1 VLFKTLFLSVSLA
14 LSWAGWATQFDSLNE
29 KMTQIRGNGGTH
41 QAAIAAGKER
51 SLLCGYCHGK
61 DGNSVKDY
69 IPNLA
74 QQNPEYLLKQFQ
86 LFASGDRKNYVMQQL
101 AKMLTEQERIN
112 IALYFASQKVVVS
125 EGNESSVQGKD
136 RYQSFCFA
144 CHGETGLGNKDLPR
158 LAGQKKAFLVKT
170 LNAFKQGDIARS
182 NSPMVKIM
190 RAINQDEI
198 EPLANYIS
206 SM

>member
-1 VLFKTLFLSVSLA
+1 MSLV

-29 KMTQIRGNGGTH
+29 KMTQIKGSGDTH

-125 EGNESSVQGKD
+125 EGNESSEQGKE

-158 LAGQKKAFLVKT
+158 LAGQKKAFLLKT
-170 LNAFKQGDIARS
+170 LNAFKQGDKARS

-190 RAINQDEI
+190 GAINQDEI

>member
-1 VLFKTLFLSVSLA
+1 MLVGLVASLTC
-14 LSWAGWATQFDSLNE
+14 WGTEYDSLIA
-29 KMTQIRGNGGTH
+29 KMANIRADSALH
-41 QAAIAAGKER
+41 QAAIEEGKER

-86 LFASGDRKNYVMQQL
+86 LFASGERKNYVMQQM
-101 AKMLTEQERIN
+101 AQMLTEQERIN
-112 IALYFASQKVVVS
+112 IALYFSSRQVVVS
-125 EGNESSVQGKD
+125 ERHETSEQGKQ
-136 RYQSFCFA
+136 RYQGFCFA
-144 CHGETGLGNKDLPR
+144 CHGEGGMGNKDLPR
-158 LAGQKKAFLVKT
+158 LAGQKKTFLVKT
-170 LNAFKQGDIARS
+170 LTAFKHGDKARS
-182 NSPMVKIM
+182 SSPMVKIM
-190 RAINQDEI
+190 GAVKEDEI

>member
-1 VLFKTLFLSVSLA
+1 MSLV

-29 KMTQIRGNGGTH
+29 KMTQIKGNEGTH

-158 LAGQKKAFLVKT
+158 LAGQKKAFLLKT
-170 LNAFKQGDIARS
+170 LNAFKQGDKARS

>member
-1 VLFKTLFLSVSLA
+1 MSLA

-29 KMTQIRGNGGTH
+29 KMTQIKGNEGTH

>member
-1 VLFKTLFLSVSLA
+1 MSLA
-14 LSWAGWATQFDSLNE
+14 LSWAGWATEYDSLNE
-29 KMTQIRGNGGTH
+29 KMTQIKGNGDTH

-112 IALYFASQKVVVS
+112 IALYFASRKVAVS
-125 EGNESSVQGKD
+125 DSHEGSVQGRK

-158 LAGQKKAFLVKT
+158 LAGQKKAFLLKT
-170 LNAFKQGDIARS
+170 LNAFKRGGQARS

-190 RAINQDEI
+190 RAVEQGEI

>member
-1 VLFKTLFLSVSLA
+1 MGGMAKIKA
-14 LSWAGWATQFDSLNE
+14 
-29 KMTQIRGNGGTH
+29 NGATH
-41 QAAIAAGKER
+41 QAAIEAGKER

-112 IALYFASQKVVVS
+112 IALYFASRKVAVS
-125 EGNESSVQGKD
+125 DSHEGSVQGRK

-158 LAGQKKAFLVKT
+158 LAGQKKAFLLKT
-170 LNAFKQGDIARS
+170 LNAFKHGDKTRS

>member
-1 VLFKTLFLSVSLA
+1 MLSLTC
-14 LSWAGWATQFDSLNE
+14 WGTEYDSLIE
-29 KMTQIRGNGGTH
+29 QMVKIKGDGDKH
-41 QAAIAAGKER
+41 LAAIEAGKTR

-86 LFASGDRKNYVMQQL
+86 LFASGERQNYVMQQL
-101 AKMLTEQERIN
+101 ANMLTAQERIN
-112 IALYFASQKVVVS
+112 IALYYSSQQVAV
-125 EGNESSVQGKD
+125 NDDHESSEEGRQ

-144 CHGETGLGNKDLPR
+144 CHGENGLGNKDLPR
-158 LAGQKKAFLVKT
+158 LAGQKKAFLMKT
-170 LNAFKQGDIARS
+170 LNGFKHGEKARS
-182 NSPMVKIM
+182 SSPMVKIM
-190 RAINQDEI
+190 RAVDQQEI

>member
-1 VLFKTLFLSVSLA
+1 VSLV
-14 LSWAGWATQFDSLNE
+14 LSWAGWATEYDNLNE
-29 KMTQIRGNGGTH
+29 QMAKIKGNADAY

-101 AKMLTEQERIN
+101 ARMLTEQERIN
-112 IALYFASQKVVVS
+112 IALYFASRKVAVS
-125 EGNESSVQGKD
+125 EGHEGSAQGKE

-144 CHGETGLGNKDLPR
+144 CHGEAGLGNKDLPR
-158 LAGQKKAFLVKT
+158 LAGQKKAFLLKT
-170 LNAFKQGDIARS
+170 LNAFKQGDQTRS

-198 EPLANYIS
+198 APLANYIS

>member
-1 VLFKTLFLSVSLA
+1 VSLV

-29 KMTQIRGNGGTH
+29 KMTQIKGNEGTH

-158 LAGQKKAFLVKT
+158 LAGQKKAFLLKT
-170 LNAFKQGDIARS
+170 LNAFKQGDKARS

>member
-1 VLFKTLFLSVSLA
+1 VLFKTLFLSVSLV

-29 KMTQIRGNGGTH
+29 KMTQIKGSGDTH

-125 EGNESSVQGKD
+125 EGNESSEQGKE

-158 LAGQKKAFLVKT
+158 LAGQKKAFLLKT
-170 LNAFKQGDIARS
+170 LNAFKHGDKTRS